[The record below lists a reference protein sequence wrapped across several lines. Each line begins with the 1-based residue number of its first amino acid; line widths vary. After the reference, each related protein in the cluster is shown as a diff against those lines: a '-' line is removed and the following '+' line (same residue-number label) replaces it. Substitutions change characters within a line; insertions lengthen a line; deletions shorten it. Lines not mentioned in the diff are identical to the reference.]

1 MNDTSVNPY
10 EPPAIDS
17 QIGIE
22 PKEQSIEQIRRRVSR
37 PGTALL
43 IMGSI
48 AAVFPAIA
56 IVGWLFNLLYIGF
69 NAVVASNLLV
79 SLLFFACSVMISIGG
94 GKMASMESYRL
105 ARLGAILACIPFV
118 TPFIF
123 LGIPFGIWALVLLND
138 PQVKAAFEAMSKFWQ
153 GRRDA

>member
-1 MNDTSVNPY
+1 MSDPSINPY
-10 EPPAIDS
+10 EPPSIDS

-123 LGIPFGIWALVLLND
+123 LGIPFGIWALVLLYD
-138 PQVKAAFEAMSKFWQ
+138 PEVKAAFEAMSKFWQ
-153 GRRDA
+153 GRRDV

>member
-1 MNDTSVNPY
+1 MNDPIVNPY
-10 EPPAIDS
+10 EPPSVDS

-56 IVGWLFNLLYIGF
+56 VVGWLFNLFFVGF
-69 NAVVASNLLV
+69 NAIVVSNLLL
-79 SLLFFACSVMISIGG
+79 SGGFLACFVMISIGG

-118 TPFIF
+118 TPFVF
-123 LGIPFGIWALVLLND
+123 LGIPFGIWALVLLYD
-138 PQVKAAFEAMSKFWQ
+138 PEVKAAFEAMSKFWQ
-153 GRRDA
+153 GRRDV

>member
-1 MNDTSVNPY
+1 MSDPSINPY
-10 EPPAIDS
+10 EPPSIDS

-48 AAVFPAIA
+48 AAVFPGIA

-123 LGIPFGIWALVLLND
+123 LGIPFGIWALVLLYD
-138 PQVKAAFEAMSKFWQ
+138 PEVKAAFEAMSKFWQ
-153 GRRDA
+153 GRRDV

>member
-1 MNDTSVNPY
+1 MSDPSINPY
-10 EPPAIDS
+10 EPPSIDS

-48 AAVFPAIA
+48 AAVFPAIS

-94 GKMASMESYRL
+94 GKMASMECYRL

-118 TPFIF
+118 SPFIF
-123 LGIPFGIWALVLLND
+123 LGIPFGIWALVLLYD
-138 PQVKAAFEAMSKFWQ
+138 PEVKAAFEAMSKFWQ
-153 GRRDA
+153 GRRDV

>member
-1 MNDTSVNPY
+1 MSDPSINPY
-10 EPPAIDS
+10 EPPSVDS
-17 QIGIE
+17 QLGIE

-48 AAVFPAIA
+48 ASVFPGIA
-56 IVGWLFNLLYIGF
+56 IVGWLFNLFFVGF
-69 NAVVASNLLV
+69 NAIVVPNLLV
-79 SLLFFACSVMISIGG
+79 SLLFFACTVMISIGG

-105 ARLGAILACIPFV
+105 ARFGAILACIPLV

-123 LGIPFGIWALVLLND
+123 LGIPFGIWALVLLHD
-138 PQVKAAFEAMSKFWQ
+138 PEVKAAFAAMSKFWQ
-153 GRRDA
+153 GRRDV

>member
-1 MNDTSVNPY
+1 MSDPSINPY
-10 EPPAIDS
+10 EPPSIDS

-94 GKMASMESYRL
+94 GKMASMESYRM

-123 LGIPFGIWALVLLND
+123 LGIPFGIWALVLLYD
-138 PQVKAAFEAMSKFWQ
+138 PEVKAAFEAMSKFWQ
-153 GRRDA
+153 GRRDV

>member
-1 MNDTSVNPY
+1 MSDPSINPY
-10 EPPAIDS
+10 EPPSIDS

-123 LGIPFGIWALVLLND
+123 LGIPFGIWALVLLYD

-153 GRRDA
+153 GRRDV

>member
-1 MNDTSVNPY
+1 MSAPSINPY
-10 EPPAIDS
+10 EPPSIDS

-123 LGIPFGIWALVLLND
+123 LGIPFGIWALVLLYD
-138 PQVKAAFEAMSKFWQ
+138 PEVKAAFEAMSKFWQ
-153 GRRDA
+153 GRRDV